1 MKDAALVQINAVD
14 FDDTA
19 VRIYINESLFS
30 ANTSDSSCSSS
41 SASSST
47 SRSGRP
53 LKWTH
58 KAPLLATMAKLDV
71 GCCAERDNAVREL
84 RYRVRKL
91 DKSMPTADFLAQ
103 RELSDEFPL
112 AVASLS
118 GVDGDLTSGDYF
130 QRTATFAQ
138 LLVTTRLVKQQAL
151 VAPDH
156 SQFAACI
163 GLLQTL
169 LSQCDS
175 PLLSKFAR
183 RIADRI
189 RALTELQAASP
200 LNAAEL
206 GAPTSRLS
214 LDWRT
219 MRASDLQLQG
229 SMAGRLVLSDEQR
242 QWAVSLCDRVEKA
255 VDTVNAI
262 STFRR
267 FAPVIRFLQGT
278 KQLAGVQ
285 PLNESS

>member
-1 MKDAALVQINAVD
+1 
-14 FDDTA
+14 
-19 VRIYINESLFS
+19 
-30 ANTSDSSCSSS
+30 
-41 SASSST
+41 
-47 SRSGRP
+47 
-53 LKWTH
+53 
-58 KAPLLATMAKLDV
+58 MAKLDI
-71 GCCAERDNAVREL
+71 GCCTQRENAVREL

-91 DKSMPTADFLAQ
+91 DKSVPTADFLAQ

-112 AVASLS
+112 AAASLS
-118 GVDGDLTSGDYF
+118 SVNSASLMSGDYF
-130 QRTATFAQ
+130 QRCAAFAQ

-163 GLLQTL
+163 GLLQSS

-175 PLLSKFAR
+175 PLLNKFAR

-189 RALTELQAASP
+189 HALTELQAASP

-214 LDWRT
+214 LDWRS

-267 FAPVIRFLQGT
+267 FAPVIRFLQGN
-278 KQLAGVQ
+278 KQSAAV
-285 PLNESS
+285 PLNESQ